1 MKIISGNCFSVSLNA
16 KVLFLGE
23 KKRAIRYTV
32 HAICIQYTLSV
43 HCNANTNG
51 DIHAKPPGPVQGEL
65 DIFNRC
71 GMPGG
76 GERHRRRKMF
86 RLGGAT
92 KFLYNKY
99 RLRNTSLTVIH
110 NITPYVKVP
119 KLGVSRPLA
128 PPPPP
133 RFLCLCKG
141 GATREVYILRISVH
155 LVLL

>member
-1 MKIISGNCFSVSLNA
+1 MHSVYI
-16 KVLFLGE
+16 E
-23 KKRAIRYTV
+23 
-32 HAICIQYTLSV
+32 CTLY
-43 HCNANTNG
+43 ANTNG
-51 DIHAKPPGPVQGEL
+51 DIHAKPPGPVQGDL
-65 DIFNRC
+65 TYLIGVGC
-71 GMPGG
+71 QG

-133 RFLCLCKG
+133 ASYAYAR
-141 GATREVYILRISVH
+141 V
-155 LVLL
+155 VLLGKYIY